1 MKRLWYFIRE
11 ALTSIRT
18 HQASTLI
25 GILTSAFTLAS
36 FGIFLLLYHNVH
48 NMLGRVQH
56 NIEIIVYPKDDID
69 PKHSRDLQ
77 QAIREDPAIA
87 SLVVISKDM
96 ALQEFKQQF
105 PDEAYLLEGL
115 GDSPFPASWVLHIA
129 EQIPSTDL
137 VANLVTRLQRN
148 PDIDRVRYN
157 REWIER
163 LTLVMT
169 YLELG
174 ALIMGGILGLASI
187 TIIANTIQ
195 LALYTRQEEME
206 ILRLIGAT
214 SLFISIPYLIE
225 GAVIGALGGGL
236 AVGLLRG
243 GFEFFL
249 HKSQGMSLIGD
260 VSSTFEF
267 FPLSFSLL
275 LLLGGILLGCIGT
288 FTTMH
293 GWMRLRI

>member
-18 HQASTLI
+18 HQASTFI

-48 NMLGRVQH
+48 NLIGRVQH
-56 NIEIIVYPKDDID
+56 NVQVIVYPKETMN
-69 PKHSRDLQ
+69 PRHVQDLQ
-77 QAIREDPAIA
+77 QAIREDPAID
-87 SLVVISKDM
+87 SITIISKKK
-96 ALQEFKQQF
+96 ALQDFKRQF
-105 PDEAYLLEGL
+105 PEEAHLLEGL
-115 GDSPFPASWVLHIA
+115 DDSPFPASWVLHVA
-129 EQIPSTDL
+129 EHLPSTDL
-137 VANLVTRLQRN
+137 ITNLVNRLQNN
-148 PDIDRVRYN
+148 PEIDRVRYN

-174 ALIMGGILGLASI
+174 ALIMGGILALASI

-195 LALYTRQEEME
+195 LALYTRQEEMA

-236 AVGLLRG
+236 ALGLLRG

-249 HKSQGMSLIGD
+249 HKIQGLSLIGD
-260 VSSTFEF
+260 VSSTLEF
-267 FPLSFSLL
+267 FPVSLSLL
-275 LLLGGILLGCIGT
+275 LIAGGILLGCIGT
-288 FTTMH
+288 LTTIQ
-293 GWMRLRI
+293 GWMRLRL